1 MKHLLLAL
9 GFTIL
14 LVSGVRAAN
23 VDTFGIGS
31 KATAL
36 GGAFSAQTDDPF
48 AVHYNPAGLV
58 HIARPMVSGGVHMI
72 DPQLEVHNYHV
83 ASADPAVNGY
93 RSFDDDSPNLYVP
106 HLGFAMPLTDRW
118 AAGLALY
125 VPYGLDLE
133 WSSNPA
139 ANPAAYN
146 CFHSYY
152 GRMVVTPAAAYRI
165 DEHWS
170 IGFGVVL
177 GRSETGIEHL
187 IYNPLVPA
195 LHGKRIKAELE
206 DDFNHSFNIGVLFQ
220 PVESVSLGLTY
231 RSEAKAEFEGDI
243 HVYGVPGLDTD
254 ISMDSIDHPQQIQLG
269 VCYQPLPVL
278 SFEVDLVWTEWSVA
292 REQLTSFDT
301 AFLVYGPDAPQRLR
315 REWDDTLQVKVGI
328 EWQTTDILALRLGYF
343 YDPSPI
349 PEDSFDVL
357 WPDGD
362 KKTYS
367 LGFGLDLGD
376 FTIDGVFQYIRTE
389 ADRQIGGESVNLNHT
404 YGDVP
409 VSLSAKGELWGAGLT
424 LSYHF

>member
-9 GFTIL
+9 GVTIL
-14 LVSGVRAAN
+14 LASGVRAAN

-36 GGAFSAQTDDPF
+36 GGAFAAQADDPF

-58 HIARPMVSGGVHMI
+58 RISRPTVSGGVHMI
-72 DPQLEVHNYHV
+72 DPELEVHNYHV

-93 RSFDDDSPNLYVP
+93 RSFDDASENLYVP
-106 HLGFAMPLTDRW
+106 HLGLAMPLTDRW
-118 AAGLALY
+118 AAGVAFY

-133 WSSNPA
+133 WNADPS

-152 GRMVVTPAAAYRI
+152 GRMVVTPSAAYRI
-165 DEHWS
+165 DDRWS
-170 IGFGVVL
+170 IGFGVAL
-177 GRSETGIEHL
+177 GRSETGVEHL

-195 LHGKRIKAELE
+195 LHGRRIKAELE
-206 DDFNHSFNIGVLFQ
+206 DDFNYSFNIGVLFQ

-231 RSEAKAEFEGDI
+231 RSEAEADFEGDI
-243 HVYGVPGLDTD
+243 RIEGLP
-254 ISMDSIDHPQQIQLG
+254 SMSTTIAMESIDHPQQIQFG
-269 VCYQPLPVL
+269 VRYQPLAAL
-278 SFEVDLVWTEWSVA
+278 SLEVDLVWTEWSVA

-301 AFLVYGPDAPQRLR
+301 AFLVYGPSAPQSLR
-315 REWDDTLQVKVGI
+315 RAWDDTLQVKAGI

-349 PEDSFDVL
+349 PENTFDVL
-357 WPDGD
+357 WPDAD

-376 FTIDGVFQYIRTE
+376 FTIDGVLQYIRTE
-389 ADRQIGGESVNLNHT
+389 SDRQIGGESANLDHT
-404 YGDVP
+404 YGDTP
-409 VSLSAKGELWGAGLT
+409 VSLSAKGQLWGAGLT